1 MVITLPLALLDFL
14 PVLFTG
20 IGLAYIGRLV
30 SSVLPAQGRIA
41 FLGGILVL
49 AGGLFRAIWK
59 SLMAVSGGEADV
71 NWMEDGLFVL
81 MTPGYLLLA
90 WSVWQALRAVD
101 GRTTFSTWA
110 LPVGLIL
117 IMFLVSYSF
126 LRVDPGSAMW
136 ERILLSMLVIATLCT
151 GIFLIVLALRLK
163 LVIASGLLLF
173 NLLGIFAMN
182 GLARLPV
189 QSIAVHWMAE
199 GINTLIWLAFAIGA
213 FQIKRHWTSSDEN
226 TGHTQVAA
234 LPGTK

>member
-1 MVITLPLALLDFL
+1 
-14 PVLFTG
+14 
-20 IGLAYIGRLV
+20 
-30 SSVLPAQGRIA
+30 
-41 FLGGILVL
+41 
-49 AGGLFRAIWK
+49 
-59 SLMAVSGGEADV
+59 MAVSGGEADV